1 MTKRHDRDQ
10 CAQLSRKLQ
19 YLRQRCNYMDTQL
32 RQYLNGIV
40 VLLSIVVGAVLTAL
54 VLPTTGE
61 AMNTGSVLLWT
72 AVVALLVGG
81 SVYLAFLRG
90 RPRRPELDAID

>member
-1 MTKRHDRDQ
+1 
-10 CAQLSRKLQ
+10 
-19 YLRQRCNYMDTQL
+19 MDTHL

-40 VLLSIVVGAVLTAL
+40 FLLSVVTGATLTAL

-61 AMNTGSVLLWT
+61 ATTTGAVLLWT
-72 AVVALLVGG
+72 AVFALLVGG

-90 RPRRPELDAID
+90 HPSSPEMDPVE